1 MPVIEGYTEGET
13 VKRGQ
18 QLELTCRSRGGNPP
32 AQIVWYRNNEQVR
45 TVYRTEGSFSESVLS
60 LIAKAQD
67 NNARYRCEVSNIMS
81 VEPMKVH
88 ADLTVLCKYS
98 EDRNFGL
105 SECFFY
111 IERIV
116 IVYENNRKKTW

>member
-1 MPVIEGYTEGET
+1 MPYIEGYTEGET

-32 AQIVWYRNNEQVR
+32 AQIVWYRNNEQVS

-60 LIAKAQD
+60 IIAKAQD

-88 ADLTVLCKYS
+88 VDLTVLCEYLK
-98 EDRNFGL
+98 
-105 SECFFY
+105 
-111 IERIV
+111 IEKLLLLDTLVLHVR
-116 IVYENNRKKTW
+116 R

>member
-1 MPVIEGYTEGET
+1 M
-13 VKRGQ
+13 KRGQ

-98 EDRNFGL
+98 EDRDFRL
-105 SECFFY
+105 SEFFFY
-111 IERIV
+111 VERIV
-116 IVYENNRKKTW
+116 I